1 VDPESGKMG
10 WLMVGV
16 VTGFETLEP
25 GTVTPRDVMY
35 IQYLTSL
42 ELLNEDVATLTR
54 DRNLELDNK
63 G

>member
-1 VDPESGKMG
+1 MG

-16 VTGFETLEP
+16 VTGLETLEP
-25 GTVTPRDVMY
+25 GAVTPRDVMY
-35 IQYLTSL
+35 IQYLISL
-42 ELLNEDVATLTR
+42 ELLNEDVATLTG

>member
-1 VDPESGKMG
+1 MG

-42 ELLNEDVATLTR
+42 ELLNEDVATLTG